1 MIKFYKNRKW
11 FYIISICLM
20 LVGIV
25 SLFIRGVEL
34 DIQFSG
40 GTKLS
45 YSYTGDISNAEIET
59 LVGDILGK
67 KVSAQ
72 TQTAVSDE
80 SDRKIIVISV
90 GGTSSVTTEQL
101 DEITNKI
108 SSDYADNAV
117 ELYETQSVEPY
128 IGKRFFTNGIKAMLI
143 AMVLIVIYVTLR
155 FKMISG
161 FSAALT
167 ALLALFHDLLLVFF
181 TFVVFGIPINDGFVA
196 VILTILGYSVNDTIV
211 IYDKIR
217 YNKRLFSGKMS
228 IEEIADKS
236 INQCLTRTINTS
248 LMSSL
253 AIALVFIFSLISG
266 LTSVSN
272 FALPLMIGIISGCYS
287 SITLPGTLWVSW
299 QKFKG
304 KKKAIAK

>member
-1 MIKFYKNRKW
+1 
-11 FYIISICLM
+11 M

>member
-20 LVGIV
+20 LIGVV

-45 YSYTGDISNAEIET
+45 YSYTGDISITDIEST
-59 LVGDILGK
+59 VGNILDK

-72 TQTAVSDE
+72 TQTAVSDD
-80 SDRKIIVISV
+80 SDRKIVVISV

-108 SSDYADNAV
+108 SSDYADNSV

-143 AMVLIVIYVTLR
+143 AMILIVIYVTLR
-155 FKMISG
+155 FKIISG

-167 ALLALFHDLLLVFF
+167 ALLALFHDLLFVFF

-217 YNKRLFSGKMS
+217 YNKRMFAGKLS

-248 LMSSL
+248 LMSGL

-272 FALPLMIGIISGCYS
+272 FALPLMVGIISGCYS

-299 QKFKG
+299 QKFKSR
-304 KKKAIAK
+304 KKAAAK

>member
-20 LVGIV
+20 LIGVV

-45 YSYTGDISNAEIET
+45 YSYTGEISTSDIENIVT
-59 LVGDILGK
+59 NVLNK
-67 KVSAQ
+67 KATAQ
-72 TQTAVSDE
+72 IQTAVSDD
-80 SDRKIIVISV
+80 SSRKTVVISV
-90 GGTSSVTTEQL
+90 GGTSSVTTDQL
-101 DEITNKI
+101 DKITDEIK
-108 SSDYADNAV
+108 SKYADNAI

-143 AMVLIVIYVTLR
+143 AMVLIVIYVTIR
-155 FKMISG
+155 FKVISG

-181 TFVVFGIPINDGFVA
+181 TFVIFGIPINDGFVA
-196 VILTILGYSVNDTIV
+196 VVLTILGYSVNDTIV

-217 YNKRLFSGKMS
+217 YNKRLYAGKMS
-228 IEEIADKS
+228 IEDIADTS
-236 INQCLTRTINTS
+236 INQCLTRTVNTS
-248 LMSSL
+248 LMSGL

-272 FALPLMIGIISGCYS
+272 FALPLMVGIISGCYS
-287 SITLPGTLWVSW
+287 SLTLPGTLWVSW
-299 QKFKG
+299 QKLGDK
-304 KKKAIAK
+304 KKKAK

>member
-11 FYIISICLM
+11 FYLISICLM
-20 LVGIV
+20 LIGIV

-45 YSYTGDISNAEIET
+45 YSYVGEISTTDVET
-59 LVGDILGK
+59 IVTDILGK
-67 KVSAQ
+67 KATAQ
-72 TQTAVSDE
+72 TQTAVSDDT
-80 SDRKIIVISV
+80 DRQTVVISF
-90 GGTSSVTTEQL
+90 GDTSSLTTEQL
-101 DEITNKI
+101 DKITDEITAK
-108 SSDYADNAV
+108 YPDNSI

-143 AMVLIVIYVTLR
+143 AMVLIVIYVTFR
-155 FKMISG
+155 FKIISG

-181 TFVVFGIPINDGFVA
+181 TFVIFGIPINDGFVA
-196 VILTILGYSVNDTIV
+196 VVLTILGYSVNDTIV

-217 YNKRLFSGKMS
+217 YNKRMYAGKMS
-228 IEEIADKS
+228 IEEIADTS
-236 INQCLTRTINTS
+236 INQCMRRTINTS
-248 LMSSL
+248 LMSGL
-253 AIALVFIFSLISG
+253 AVALVFIFSLISG

-272 FALPLMIGIISGCYS
+272 FALPLLVGIVSGCYS
-287 SITLPGTLWVSW
+287 SLTLPGTLWVSW
-299 QKFKG
+299 QKIG
-304 KKKAIAK
+304 ENKKAKAK